1 MNGLRTELPYRLA
14 CLCDIRD
21 EAGRVLLLHRSKP
34 PNEGLCSPI
43 GGKLDMASGESPAE
57 CAQREIAEEA
67 GVEVPLDRLRLVG
80 LISEAGYEGN
90 GHWLLFYFRVLGAI
104 PVRVGRM
111 DEGVLEWHD
120 PASLGGLPLP
130 ETDRRI
136 IWPLVERIEPA
147 RPGGEPGFFSV
158 HIDCTG
164 AEMTWRI
171 EQVIPGPG

>member
-1 MNGLRTELPYRLA
+1 MNGPRPELPYRLA

-21 EAGRVLLLHRSKP
+21 DAGRVLLLHRAKP

-57 CAQREIAEEA
+57 CARREIAEEA

-104 PVRVGRM
+104 PVRTGRM
-111 DEGVLEWHD
+111 NEGMLEWHD
-120 PASLGGLPLP
+120 PALLDGLPLP

-147 RPGGEPGFFSV
+147 SPGGEPGFFSV

-164 AEMTWRI
+164 PEMTWRV
-171 EQVIPGPG
+171 EQVIPGAR